1 MSRGGAVR
9 GGTEL
14 VVTEESRRPATRA
27 AATCQVPVNI
37 RESPSYTVY
46 LGDGLGRLGAGGGKA
61 ACCGG
66 YASSASSSSTMTQIL
81 AKLRRSHSSRLP
93 QPSSAPQ
100 HNSELRAFYPGQYQL
115 ILNNTGPH
123 ARSTWTADAHAA
135 WNKTVWNLSPG
146 ILQAQRHHPFGLP
159 SQWKR
164 QDHLPSGT
172 GSTTGTRRVLIP
184 VWQDHNHFGELSLNP
199 ASWTWLNPLL

>member
-1 MSRGGAVR
+1 MR

-66 YASSASSSSTMTQIL
+66 YAIL
-81 AKLRRSHSSRLP
+81 RPILR
-93 QPSSAPQ
+93 
-100 HNSELRAFYPGQYQL
+100 L
-115 ILNNTGPH
+115 ILLNYD
-123 ARSTWTADAHAA
+123 AD
-135 WNKTVWNLSPG
+135 
-146 ILQAQRHHPFGLP
+146 P
-159 SQWKR
+159 SEI
-164 QDHLPSGT
+164 
-172 GSTTGTRRVLIP
+172 TTLT
-184 VWQDHNHFGELSLNP
+184 
-199 ASWTWLNPLL
+199 